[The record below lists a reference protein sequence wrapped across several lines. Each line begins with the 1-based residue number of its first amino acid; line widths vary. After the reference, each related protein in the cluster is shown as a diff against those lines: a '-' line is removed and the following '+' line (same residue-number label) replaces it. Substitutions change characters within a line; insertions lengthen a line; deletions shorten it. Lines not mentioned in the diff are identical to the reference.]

1 MRDAFWLTL
10 DIQNNLNEVWKKK
23 ENDAYFKA
31 LDYRSM
37 TFKNIDKKILSDK
50 ALVSEIEALAR
61 DQLDI
66 DMNSMEN
73 NAQIKFYFSDRA
85 VFEDINGLLLAF
97 MKRRTIYKSD
107 VLGSIRSVME
117 KFVMPLLDPSPEV
130 PEDGEHHENDGSK

>member
-1 MRDAFWLTL
+1 MRNAFWLTL

-97 MKRRTIYKSD
+97 MKHRTIYKSD

>member
-1 MRDAFWLTL
+1 
-10 DIQNNLNEVWKKK
+10 
-23 ENDAYFKA
+23 
-31 LDYRSM
+31 M

-97 MKRRTIYKSD
+97 MKHRTIYKSD